1 MSKSFSIMIAKRFFW
16 CQLFGWKIRAFL
28 TVVLLASAAVG
39 VQAAEPRAVLDRFL
53 ARIAGAAVRDLTLEQ
68 DLTVFNPEGRAA
80 FATGSQRVVV
90 KLPDLQRIE
99 QTVDGRREVRV
110 PARGR
115 SWRRAADGTVSE
127 LPQDRGQVIALAL
140 PLHRKTDEVL
150 AEWRTLG
157 IRDDRSHQARMAGR
171 TVTVIGAQA
180 GERDR
185 PAAWVDP
192 EYCVMRFVA
201 REAVDAGSV
210 LTDIVFSEFRPL
222 VGALFFPH
230 RQETFRSGKLI
241 VRLLARSV
249 SVNTSPPD
257 SLFDPASLSAR

>member
-1 MSKSFSIMIAKRFFW
+1 
-16 CQLFGWKIRAFL
+16 
-28 TVVLLASAAVG
+28 
-39 VQAAEPRAVLDRFL
+39 
-53 ARIAGAAVRDLTLEQ
+53 
-68 DLTVFNPEGRAA
+68 
-80 FATGSQRVVV
+80 V

-99 QTVDGRREVRV
+99 QTIEGRREVRITS
-110 PARGR
+110 RGR

-127 LPQDRGQVIALAL
+127 LPQDRGQPIALAV
-140 PLHRKTDEVL
+140 PLHRSANEIL
-150 AEWRTLG
+150 AEWRALG
-157 IRDDRSHQARMAGR
+157 VRDDRSHEARMAGR

-192 EYCVMRFVA
+192 EYGVMRFVA
-201 REAVDAGSV
+201 REPVDTGSV

-222 VGALFFPH
+222 LGALYFPH

-249 SVNTSPPD
+249 AVNTSPPD
-257 SLFDPASLSAR
+257 SLFDPALLSAR